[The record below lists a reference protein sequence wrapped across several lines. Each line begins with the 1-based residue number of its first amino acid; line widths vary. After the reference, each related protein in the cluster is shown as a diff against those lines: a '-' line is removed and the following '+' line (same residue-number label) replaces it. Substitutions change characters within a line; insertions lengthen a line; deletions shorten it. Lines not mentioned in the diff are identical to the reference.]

1 MIIEKILNTN
11 EDKKYQNK
19 VITISKDDRSM
30 INFILILIDK
40 NKSPNYASLTISH
53 LLLFRAE

>member
-11 EDKKYQNK
+11 EDRKYQNK

-53 LLLFRAE
+53 LLLFRAK